1 MTLNKVKR
9 EAKKIP
15 LTSNGEGEKNTKH
28 WKLSRKVASLPPFLF
43 PWYSDPR
50 IAVHRASY
58 LCGRRS
64 CRPPACE
71 RWCSDPADELPFG
84 CSTEEEEDS
93 KLSHTHSSSSRDNS
107 STCFFGASFDDTW
120 MDPRRKESRFLQT
133 GSRMSMQLK
142 LRQAAGA
149 LAQDRACWR
158 DQKHAVTSGGQKI
171 TRK

>member
-1 MTLNKVKR
+1 M
-9 EAKKIP
+9 
-15 LTSNGEGEKNTKH
+15 KH
-28 WKLSRKVASLPPFLF
+28 RKLSRKVASLPPFLF
-43 PWYSDPR
+43 PWYSDLFR

-71 RWCSDPADELPFG
+71 RWYSDPADELLFG
-84 CSTEEEEDS
+84 CSTEEEEEEEEDS
-93 KLSHTHSSSSRDNS
+93 KFSCTHSSSSTDNS

-158 DQKHAVTSGGQKI
+158 DQKHSVTSGRQKL